1 MRTQGIS
8 SAADAS
14 AASTRPQ
21 RIGLFGCPLDTG
33 NSGVS
38 ALGLST
44 ILGINEVS
52 PAAEVTVFD
61 YGPGIRHKQLC
72 IGERSI
78 ELRFARCAYSRRF
91 YQPSNLQQMR
101 VAARF
106 GLRRLQPMLRLLDRL
121 DLILDISA
129 GDSFSDL
136 YGDWRFQSVSAPKLL
151 ALDLGIPLVLLP
163 QTYGPFNGAAA
174 RELAARILSNA
185 NSVWARD
192 ARSLEVARAAARP
205 DTDPQRFHLGVDV
218 AFGLPARAPDDP
230 GLLEAIEGFRSRFA
244 TVVGLNVSGLL
255 YNEPGEDQRRYGMRA
270 PYHEMIG
277 GIIDRLTS
285 LDGVG
290 ILLVPH
296 VTTPGRET
304 RDCDATASSRIRS
317 SLPPEKRERF
327 LFAPD
332 SLGAMEAKWVISRT
346 HWFCGTRMH
355 ACIAAISQSI
365 PTAAIAYSDKTMGV
379 FESAGVGDSVIDPR
393 KIEGAEVVDQVLEN
407 FRERASV
414 SESLAA
420 SLPRVRSRLR
430 QQFEA
435 MTSNLG

>member
-1 MRTQGIS
+1 MPTQGIS
-8 SAADAS
+8 SAAGARAES
-14 AASTRPQ
+14 ARPQ
-21 RIGLFGCPLDTG
+21 QIGLFGCPLDTG

-44 ILGINEVS
+44 ILGISEAL
-52 PAAEVTVFD
+52 PQAEVTVFD
-61 YGPGIRHKQLC
+61 YGPGIRQKQLQ
-72 IGERSI
+72 IGERGI

-101 VAARF
+101 VAARL
-106 GLRRLQPMLRLLDRL
+106 GLRRLQPMLRLLDGL

-163 QTYGPFNGAAA
+163 QTYGPFEGTAAK
-174 RELAARILSNA
+174 ELAARILSNA

-192 ARSLEVARAAARP
+192 ARSLEVARSTARP

-218 AFGLPARAPDDP
+218 AFGLPARQPDDP
-230 GLLEAIEGFRSRFA
+230 GLIDAIEAFRSRFA
-244 TVVGLNVSGLL
+244 TIVGLNVSGLL

-270 PYHEMIG
+270 PYRDIIG
-277 GIIDRLTS
+277 GIMDRLVS

-296 VTTPGRET
+296 VTTPGQET

-317 SLPPEKRERF
+317 TLPPAQRERF

-332 SLGAMEAKWVISRT
+332 SLGAMQAKWVISHT
-346 HWFCGTRMH
+346 DWFCGTRMH
-355 ACIAAISQSI
+355 ACIAAISQGI
-365 PTAAIAYSDKTMGV
+365 PTAAIAYSDKTRGV
-379 FESAGVGDSVIDPR
+379 FESAGVGESVVDPR
-393 KIEGAEVVDQVLEN
+393 KIEGTEVVDRVLEN

-420 SLPRVRSRLR
+420 SLPRVRSQLQ

-435 MTSNLG
+435 MTANPG